1 MDEWKKK
8 LPLVL
13 FTSALLSSVATLEI
27 IPAVVMSLERER
39 ERRQR
44 LTTMTA
50 ILGMQT
56 KKFSLLL
63 HSIKRGKRK
72 GRRRRFWV
80 RPRRSS
86 EWWTNFMNGF
96 VVEEEWRENFRMS
109 KMAFTKLCNLLQP
122 FLEKKVTNMR
132 VPISVEKQ
140 LAITLYYLSD
150 EGRYRKVANAFGVS
164 RSSVSLIVRRC
175 MGAIDGTHIFIKRPS
190 TSPTDYLNRK
200 NRYSLNV
207 QAVCDFKYRFM
218 YLVIKWPG
226 RVHDARIFSN
236 SNINRKFR
244 ENESFKCQKQIV
256 DDEMPVPVCILGD
269 PAYPLLPFLM
279 KEFPGGG
286 NSLQQQYFGWRL
298 SSARMVIECAFG
310 RLKGRFGILKREMDI
325 NTEDLPYVIYACFVL
340 HNYCEEEKQVV
351 AEEEISKAME
361 CKKQF
366 QPPILGNR
374 YTLGNND
381 EQSGKIIRDIFVKF
395 FD

>member
-1 MDEWKKK
+1 MD
-8 LPLVL
+8 V
-13 FTSALLSSVATLEI
+13 
-27 IPAVVMSLERER
+27 
-39 ERRQR
+39 
-44 LTTMTA
+44 
-50 ILGMQT
+50 
-56 KKFSLLL
+56 
-63 HSIKRGKRK
+63 
-72 GRRRRFWV
+72 
-80 RPRRSS
+80 
-86 EWWTNFMNGF
+86 
-96 VVEEEWRENFRMS
+96 
-109 KMAFTKLCNLLQP
+109 
-122 FLEKKVTNMR
+122 
-132 VPISVEKQ
+132 
-140 LAITLYYLSD
+140 
-150 EGRYRKVANAFGVS
+150 
-164 RSSVSLIVRRC
+164 
-175 MGAIDGTHIFIKRPS
+175 
-190 TSPTDYLNRK
+190 
-200 NRYSLNV
+200 
-207 QAVCDFKYRFM
+207 
-218 YLVIKWPG
+218 VIKWPG
-226 RVHDARIFSN
+226 SVHDARIFSN

-286 NSLQQQYFGWRL
+286 NSVQQQYFGWRL

-361 CKKQF
+361 CEKQF

-374 YTLGNND
+374 YTLSNND